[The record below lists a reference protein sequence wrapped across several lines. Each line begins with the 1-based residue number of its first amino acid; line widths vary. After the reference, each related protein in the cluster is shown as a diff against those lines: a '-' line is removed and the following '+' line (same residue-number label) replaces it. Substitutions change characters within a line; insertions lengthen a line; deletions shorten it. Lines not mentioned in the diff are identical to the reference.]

1 LIDTDPFKYAADLKL
16 KIERHPELS
25 REEVAERMR
34 ISAQRISDWLALNAV
49 IPEIRELYRTGEID
63 LAACERAGR
72 LPSERQVGYAEQ
84 LIGRSL
90 ERPLDVQFSLSL
102 WISETQ
108 GPQLAQLVELIG
120 RPLVGSNPT
129 WRFAE
134 ASELIRAIGYAK
146 RLGLLSKKIQ
156 TEAPWK
162 NRE

>member
-1 LIDTDPFKYAADLKL
+1 
-16 KIERHPELS
+16 
-25 REEVAERMR
+25 
-34 ISAQRISDWLALNAV
+34 
-49 IPEIRELYRTGEID
+49 
-63 LAACERAGR
+63 
-72 LPSERQVGYAEQ
+72 

-90 ERPLDVQFSLSL
+90 ERPLDERFSLSL

-134 ASELIRAIGYAK
+134 ASELVRAIGYAK
-146 RLGLLSKKIQ
+146 RLGLLFKKIQ

-162 NRE
+162 NQG